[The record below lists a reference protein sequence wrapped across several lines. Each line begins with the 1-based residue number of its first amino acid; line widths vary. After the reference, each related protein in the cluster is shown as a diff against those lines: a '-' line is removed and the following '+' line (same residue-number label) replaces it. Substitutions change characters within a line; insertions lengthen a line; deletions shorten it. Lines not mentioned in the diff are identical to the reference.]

1 MERINRIPQLAAE
14 ASLLPAVEPLELL
27 LVLRE
32 DFAVERLERGRHVSR
47 QDQLLLR
54 INASCASGCR
64 RNAWASTIRRAR
76 CHGLIRM
83 LST

>member
-1 MERINRIPQLAAE
+1 MDRINRIPQLAAE

-27 LVLRE
+27 VLRE
-32 DFAVERLERGRHVSR
+32 DLAIKRLERGRHVSR

-54 INASCASGCR
+54 INTSYASGYR
-64 RNAWASTIRRAR
+64 RDVWASTIRRAR

>member
-27 LVLRE
+27 VLRE
-32 DFAVERLERGRHVSR
+32 DLAIKRLERGRHVSR
-47 QDQLLLR
+47 QDQRMLLR
-54 INASCASGCR
+54 INASYASGCR
-64 RNAWASTIRRAR
+64 RDVWASTIRRAR

>member
-32 DFAVERLERGRHVSR
+32 DLAIKRLECGRHVSR

-54 INASCASGCR
+54 INASYASGCR
-64 RNAWASTIRRAR
+64 RDVWAFTIRKAR
-76 CHGLIRM
+76 CHGLTRI